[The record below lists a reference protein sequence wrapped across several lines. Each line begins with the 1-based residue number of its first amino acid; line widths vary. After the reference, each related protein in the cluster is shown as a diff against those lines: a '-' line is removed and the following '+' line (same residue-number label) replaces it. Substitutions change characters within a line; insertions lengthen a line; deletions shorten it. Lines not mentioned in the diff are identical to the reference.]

1 MIIAVKFVFIVFSA
15 GLFYL
20 IARFAEE
27 YFHPYKRRE

>member
-1 MIIAVKFVFIVFSA
+1 MIAAVKFVFIVISA